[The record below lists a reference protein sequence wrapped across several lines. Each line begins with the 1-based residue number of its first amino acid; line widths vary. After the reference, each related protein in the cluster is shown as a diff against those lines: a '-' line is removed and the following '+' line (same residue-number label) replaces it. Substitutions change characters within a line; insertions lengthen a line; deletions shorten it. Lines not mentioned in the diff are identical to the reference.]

1 MARFFKNKLS
11 GRSLRIFFATD
22 LHGSEHAFR
31 KFINA
36 AKFYEANV
44 LIMGGDVLGKMIIP
58 VVKDRHG
65 RYHATVQGETEEVET
80 EAALEQTLKRIG
92 AQGAYSKVMSEEE
105 YLVVQSE
112 PSALDDLFHEL
123 ARKRLA
129 DWVDFA
135 ETRLKGT
142 GVKCYITGGNDDY
155 LDTLVPLQ
163 REDLE
168 SVVGCEGKEVQLAD
182 QHTMISLGLSGPTP
196 WKTPRET
203 DEETLARMIEVMAVK
218 VADMNHCIF
227 NLHDPPLDS
236 TLDTCPMLDWNTD
249 PPKQIVRGGQ
259 VVMYGAGSSAVREA
273 IEKYQPL
280 LGLHGHI
287 HESSGAIR
295 LGRTLCIN
303 PGSEYGEGILRGA
316 LVTLN
321 GSKIEHYQ
329 LTSG

>member
-11 GRSLRIFFATD
+11 GRLLRIFFATD

-65 RYHATVQGETEEVET
+65 RYRATVQGETEEVGT
-80 EAALEQTLKRIG
+80 EGELGRLLNRIG
-92 AQGAYSKVMSEEE
+92 TQGAYSKVMSEEE
-105 YLVVQSE
+105 YQAVQSE

-123 ARKRLA
+123 ACKRLT

-155 LDTLVPLQ
+155 PDTLVPLQ

-168 SVVGCEGKEVQLAD
+168 SVVGCEGKEVQVTD
-182 QHTMISLGLSGPTP
+182 QYTMISLGLSGPTP

-203 DEETLARMIEVMAVK
+203 DEETLAQTIEAMVVK

-227 NLHDPPLDS
+227 NLHDPTLDS

-249 PPKQIVRGGQ
+249 PPKQVVRGGQ
-259 VVMYGAGSSAVREA
+259 VVMYGAGSSAVRKA
-273 IEKYQPL
+273 IEKHQPL

-287 HESSGAIR
+287 HESPGAIR

-329 LTSG
+329 LTTG

>member
-1 MARFFKNKLS
+1 MWIWPTKRSQSSNADQVSKDHELENNMAWLFGKKQSGKL
-11 GRSLRIFFATD
+11 LRIFFATD
-22 LHGSEHAFR
+22 LHGSQHAFR

-44 LIMGGDVLGKMIIP
+44 LIMGGDVLGKSIIP
-58 VVKDRHG
+58 VVKYRPG
-65 RYHATVQGETEEVET
+65 RYRATVQGETEEV
-80 EAALEQTLKRIG
+80 QTDPL
-92 AQGAYSKVMSEEE
+92 
-105 YLVVQSE
+105 
-112 PSALDDLFHEL
+112 ALDNLFHEL
-123 ARKRLA
+123 ARQRLS

-135 ETRLKGT
+135 ESRLKGT

-155 LDTLVPLQ
+155 EDTLLPLQ
-163 REDLE
+163 RKDLQ
-168 SVVGCEGKEVQLAD
+168 SVVGCEGKEVSISD
-182 QHTMISLGLSGPTP
+182 QHTMISLGLSVPTP

-203 DEETLARMIEVMAVK
+203 DEETLASVIDAMADK
-218 VADMNHCIF
+218 VEDMSHCIF

-259 VVMYGAGSSAVREA
+259 VVMYGAGSRSVRDA

-287 HESSGAIR
+287 HESSGAIK

-316 LVTLN
+316 LITLN
-321 GSKIEHYQ
+321 NGKIEHYQ

>member
-1 MARFFKNKLS
+1 MAWFSGNKLK
-11 GRSLRIFFATD
+11 RKLLRIFFATD

-44 LIMGGDVLGKMIIP
+44 LIMGGDVLGKMIVP
-58 VVKDRHG
+58 VVKDRYG
-65 RYHATVQGETEEVET
+65 RYRATVQGTTEEVET
-80 EAALEQTLKRIG
+80 EAELERLLKRIG

-112 PSALDDLFHEL
+112 PSTLDDLFHEL

-182 QHTMISLGLSGPTP
+182 QYTMISLGLSGPTP

-203 DEETLARMIEVMAVK
+203 DEETLARMIEAMAVK
-218 VADMNHCIF
+218 VRDMNYCIF

-273 IEKYQPL
+273 VEKYQPL

>member
-1 MARFFKNKLS
+1 MAWLFGKKQSGKL
-11 GRSLRIFFATD
+11 LRIFFATD
-22 LHGSEHAFR
+22 LHGSQHAFR

-36 AKFYEANV
+36 AKFYEASV
-44 LIMGGDVLGKMIIP
+44 LIMGGDVLGKSIIP
-58 VVKDRHG
+58 VVKYSPG
-65 RYHATVQGETEEVET
+65 RYRATVQGETEEVQT
-80 EAALEQTLKRIG
+80 EAELEHLLNRIG
-92 AQGAYSKVMSEEE
+92 AQGAYSKVMSVEE
-105 YLVVQSE
+105 YQAVHSD
-112 PSALDDLFHEL
+112 PSALDNLFHEL
-123 ARKRLA
+123 ARQRLS
-129 DWVDFA
+129 DWVEFA
-135 ETRLKGT
+135 ESRLKGT

-155 LDTLVPLQ
+155 EDTLLPLQ
-163 REDLE
+163 REDLQ
-168 SVVGCEGKEVQLAD
+168 SVVGCEGIEVSISD

-203 DEETLARMIEVMAVK
+203 DEETLASVIDAMADK
-218 VADMNHCIF
+218 VEDMSHCIF

-259 VVMYGAGSSAVREA
+259 VVMYGAGSRSVRDA

-287 HESSGAIR
+287 HESSGAIK

-316 LVTLN
+316 LITLN
-321 GSKIEHYQ
+321 NGKIEHYQ

>member
-1 MARFFKNKLS
+1 MAWFSSNKLN
-11 GRSLRIFFATD
+11 RKLVRIFFATD

-44 LIMGGDVLGKMIIP
+44 LIMGGDVLGKMIVP
-58 VVKDRHG
+58 VVKDRYG
-65 RYHATVQGETEEVET
+65 RYRATVQGETEEVET
-80 EAALEQTLKRIG
+80 EAELERLLKRIG

-105 YLVVQSE
+105 YQVVQSE

-123 ARKRLA
+123 ARKRIS

-135 ETRLKGT
+135 ETRLKGS

-155 LDTLVPLQ
+155 PDTLVPLQ

-168 SVVGCEGKEVQLAD
+168 SVVGCEGKEVQVAD
-182 QHTMISLGLSGPTP
+182 QYTMISLGWSGPTP

-203 DEETLARMIEVMAVK
+203 DEETLARMIEAMAVK
-218 VADMNHCIF
+218 VADMDHCIF

-236 TLDTCPMLDWNTD
+236 MLDTCPMLDWNTD

-287 HESSGAIR
+287 HESPGAIR
-295 LGRTLCIN
+295 LGRTLCMN

-316 LVTLN
+316 LVTLS

>member
-1 MARFFKNKLS
+1 MAWFLNRKANKQAVRL
-11 GRSLRIFFATD
+11 FFATD

-44 LIMGGDVLGKMIIP
+44 LIMGGDVVGKIITP
-58 VVKDRHG
+58 VIKGRSG
-65 RYHATVQGETEEVET
+65 RYRATMQGKTEEVET
-80 EAALEQTLKRIG
+80 EGALDRLLKRIA

-105 YLVVQSE
+105 YRAMQAE
-112 PSALDDLFHEL
+112 PSAFDDLFHQL
-123 ARKRLA
+123 ARQRIA
-129 DWVDFA
+129 EWVDFA
-135 ETRLKGT
+135 ETRLKGS
-142 GVKCYITGGNDDY
+142 GVKCYITGGNDDHP
-155 LDTLVPLQ
+155 DTLVPLQ

-168 SVVGCEGKEVQLAD
+168 SVIACEGKEVQVAD
-182 QHTMISLGLSGPTP
+182 QYTMISLGFSGPTP

-203 DEETLARMIEVMAVK
+203 DEETLALMLEAMASK
-218 VADMNHCIF
+218 VADMSYCIF
-227 NLHDPPLDS
+227 NLHDPPIDS

-249 PPKQIVRGGQ
+249 PPRQIVRGGQ
-259 VVMYGAGSSAVREA
+259 VVMYGAGSSSVRAA
-273 IEKYQPL
+273 IAKYQPL

-287 HESSGAIR
+287 HESPGAVK
-295 LGRTLCIN
+295 LGHTLCIN

-321 GSKIEHYQ
+321 GNKIAHYQ

>member
-1 MARFFKNKLS
+1 VARFFSNKSNKKQVRLY
-11 GRSLRIFFATD
+11 FATD

-36 AKFYEANV
+36 ARFYEAQV
-44 LIMGGDVLGKMIIP
+44 LIMGGDVVGKVIVP
-58 VVKDRHG
+58 VVKSRDG
-65 RYHATVQGETEEVET
+65 RYRATVQGKTEEVET
-80 EAALEQTLKRIG
+80 EAELERLLKHIA
-92 AQGAYSKVMSEEE
+92 AQGAYLKVMSEEE
-105 YLVVQSE
+105 YQAMQADAA
-112 PSALDDLFHEL
+112 ALDGLFHEL
-123 ARKRLA
+123 ARARLA
-129 DWVDFA
+129 EWVDFA
-135 ETRLKGT
+135 ETRLKGS

-155 LDTLVPLQ
+155 PDTLEPLQ
-163 REDLE
+163 REGLE
-168 SVVGCEGKEVQLAD
+168 SVVGCEGQEVQVAD
-182 QHTMISLGLSGPTP
+182 QYTMISLGFSGPTP

-203 DEETLARMIEVMAVK
+203 DEETLAQMLDAMAVK
-218 VADMNHCIF
+218 VADMHHCIF

-249 PPKQIVRGGQ
+249 PPRQIVRGGQ
-259 VVMYGAGSSAVREA
+259 VVMYGAGSSAVRAA

-287 HESSGAIR
+287 HESPGAIR
-295 LGRTLCIN
+295 LGRTLCLN

>member
-1 MARFFKNKLS
+1 MTWFSNKKSNKTL
-11 GRSLRIFFATD
+11 LRIFFATD

-36 AKFYEANV
+36 AKFYEASV
-44 LIMGGDVLGKMIIP
+44 LIMGGDVLGKMIVPI
-58 VVKDRHG
+58 VKGRNG
-65 RYHATVQGETEEVET
+65 RYRATVQGETEEVET
-80 EAALEQTLKRIG
+80 ESELERLLNRIG

-105 YLVVQSE
+105 YQAVQSE

-123 ARKRLA
+123 ARKRIA

-155 LDTLVPLQ
+155 PDTLLPLQ

-168 SVVGCEGKEVQLAD
+168 SVIGCEGKEVQVAD
-182 QHTMISLGLSGPTP
+182 QYTMISLGFSGPTP

-203 DEETLARMIEVMAVK
+203 DEETLAQMIEAMAVN
-218 VADMNHCIF
+218 VADMTHCIF

-236 TLDTCPMLDWNTD
+236 TLDTCPKLDWNTD

-259 VVMYGAGSSAVREA
+259 VVMYGAGSSAVRTA

-287 HESSGAIR
+287 HESPGAIK
-295 LGRTLCIN
+295 LGRTLCLN

-321 GSKIEHYQ
+321 GSKIERYQ

>member
-1 MARFFKNKLS
+1 MSWLFGKKSRGTL
-11 GRSLRIFFATD
+11 LRIFFATD

-36 AKFYEANV
+36 AKFYEASV
-44 LIMGGDVLGKMIIP
+44 LIMGGDVLGKSIIP
-58 VVKDRHG
+58 VVKDRSG
-65 RYHATVQGETEEVET
+65 RYRATVQGVAEELET
-80 EAALEQTLKRIG
+80 EAELDRLLNRIG

-105 YLVVQSE
+105 YRAAQSD
-112 PSALDDLFHEL
+112 PSVLDDLFHEV
-123 ARKRLA
+123 ARKRIS

-155 LDTLVPLQ
+155 PDTLEPLQ
-163 REDLE
+163 RENLA
-168 SVVGCEGKEVQLAD
+168 SVVGCEGKEVRIAD
-182 QHTMISLGLSGPTP
+182 QYTMISLGFSGPTP

-203 DEETLARMIEVMAVK
+203 DEETLAQMIETMAASA
-218 VADMNHCIF
+218 ADLGRCIF

-249 PPKQIVRGGQ
+249 PPKQIIRGGQ

-287 HESSGAIR
+287 HESPGAIK
-295 LGRTLCIN
+295 LGRTLCLN

-316 LVTLN
+316 LVTLRD
-321 GSKIEHYQ
+321 GKIEHYQ

>member
-1 MARFFKNKLS
+1 MSWFFSNKSNRKL
-11 GRSLRIFFATD
+11 LRIFFATD

-44 LIMGGDVLGKMIIP
+44 LIMGGDVLGKMIMP
-58 VVKDRHG
+58 VVKDRYGHF
-65 RYHATVQGETEEVET
+65 RATVQGEAEEVET
-80 EAALEQTLKRIG
+80 EAELGRLLNRIG
-92 AQGAYSKVMSEEE
+92 AQGAYSKVTSEEE
-105 YLVVQSE
+105 YQFVGSDL
-112 PSALDDLFHEL
+112 SALDSLFHEL

-155 LDTLVPLQ
+155 PDTLVPLQ
-163 REDLE
+163 LEDLE
-168 SVVGCEGKEVQLAD
+168 SVVGCEGKEVQVAD
-182 QHTMISLGLSGPTP
+182 QYTMISLGFSGPTP

-203 DEETLARMIEVMAVK
+203 DEETLAGMIEAMADK
-218 VADMNHCIF
+218 VADLNRCIF

-259 VVMYGAGSSAVREA
+259 VVMYGTGSSAVREA
-273 IEKYQPL
+273 IEKYQAL

-287 HESSGAIR
+287 HESPGAIR

-316 LVTLN
+316 LITF
-321 GSKIEHYQ
+321 SDRKIEHYQ
-329 LTSG
+329 LTTG

>member
-1 MARFFKNKLS
+1 MSWLFGKRPDRKL
-11 GRSLRIFFATD
+11 LRIFFATD

-36 AKFYEANV
+36 AKFYEAHA
-44 LIMGGDVLGKMIIP
+44 LIMGGDVLGKSIIP
-58 VVKDRHG
+58 VVKDRYG
-65 RYHATVQGETEEVET
+65 RYRATVQGITEELET
-80 EAALEQTLKRIG
+80 EAELQHLLYRIG
-92 AQGAYSKVMSEEE
+92 AQGAYSKVMSVEE
-105 YLVVQSE
+105 YQAVQAD
-112 PSALDDLFHEL
+112 PSALDKLFHEL
-123 ARKRLA
+123 ARQRLS

-135 ETRLKGT
+135 ETRLKDT

-155 LDTLVPLQ
+155 VDTLTPLQ
-163 REDLE
+163 REDLQ
-168 SVVGCEGKEVQLAD
+168 SVIGCEGKEVSIFD
-182 QHTMISLGLSGPTP
+182 QHPMISLGLSGPTP

-203 DEETLARMIEVMAVK
+203 EEETLASMIEAMADN
-218 VADMNHCIF
+218 VADMSHCIF

-249 PPKQIVRGGQ
+249 PPKQILRGGQ
-259 VVMYGAGSSAVREA
+259 VVMHGAGSSAVRDA

-280 LGLHGHI
+280 LALHGHI
-287 HESSGAIR
+287 HESPGAIK

-316 LVTLN
+316 LVTFN
-321 GSKIEHYQ
+321 GGKIEQYQ

>member
-1 MARFFKNKLS
+1 MSWLFGKKSRGTL
-11 GRSLRIFFATD
+11 LRIFFATD

-36 AKFYEANV
+36 AKFYEASV
-44 LIMGGDVLGKMIIP
+44 LIMGGDVLGKSIIP
-58 VVKDRHG
+58 VVKDRSG
-65 RYHATVQGETEEVET
+65 RYRATVQGVAEEMET
-80 EAALEQTLKRIG
+80 EAELDRLLNRIG

-105 YLVVQSE
+105 YQAVQSE
-112 PSALDDLFHEL
+112 PAALDDLFHEL
-123 ARKRLA
+123 ARKRIS

-155 LDTLVPLQ
+155 PDTLEPLQ
-163 REDLE
+163 REDLA
-168 SVVGCEGKEVQLAD
+168 SVVGCEGKEVQIAD
-182 QHTMISLGLSGPTP
+182 QYTMISLGFSGPTP

-203 DEETLARMIEVMAVK
+203 DEETLTQMIETMAAN
-218 VADMNHCIF
+218 VADLGRCIF

-236 TLDTCPMLDWNTD
+236 TLDTCPKLDWNID

-287 HESSGAIR
+287 HESPGAIK
-295 LGRTLCIN
+295 LGRTLCLN

-316 LVTLN
+316 LVTLSD
-321 GSKIEHYQ
+321 GKIEHYQ